1 MFSVSADIVSDGES
15 KPQAQGERRD
25 NQSTASGELLTMRV
39 IVQLSLRNTVVG
51 LAFTGKYN

>member
-39 IVQLSLRNTVVG
+39 IVQLSLRNTVV
-51 LAFTGKYN
+51 AFTGKYN